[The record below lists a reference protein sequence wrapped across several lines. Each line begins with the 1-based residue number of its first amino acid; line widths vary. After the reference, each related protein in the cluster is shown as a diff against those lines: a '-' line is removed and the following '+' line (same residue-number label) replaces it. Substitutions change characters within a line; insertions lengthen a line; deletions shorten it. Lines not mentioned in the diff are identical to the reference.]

1 MPRARETG
9 SWVLDPI
16 EVFDG
21 EKDLYVYKRP
31 TSKKYQLYLKTLSE
45 GVIRESTKKEKLD
58 EALEY
63 ARDRWYEIQSRQ
75 RSGLKIIKK
84 EKFYLISL
92 MSF

>member
-1 MPRARETG
+1 MPRARDTG

-31 TSKKYQLYLKTLSE
+31 TSQKYQLYLKTLSE

-63 ARDRWYEIQSRQ
+63 ARNRYC
-75 RSGLKIIKK
+75 
-84 EKFYLISL
+84 
-92 MSF
+92 

>member
-1 MPRARETG
+1 M
-9 SWVLDPI
+9 
-16 EVFDG
+16 
-21 EKDLYVYKRP
+21 YVYKRP

-75 RSGLKIIKK
+75 RSGLKIIKT
-84 EKFYLISL
+84 EKLLFDFVIF
-92 MSF
+92 MP

>member
-1 MPRARETG
+1 MPRARDAG

-31 TSKKYQLYLKTLSE
+31 TSQKYQLYLKTLSE

-58 EALEY
+58 EACSMQ
-63 ARDRWYEIQSRQ
+63 EIDIVEKNL
-75 RSGLKIIKK
+75 LKT
-84 EKFYLISL
+84 YH
-92 MSF
+92 